1 MKYRLLLIPFLLLSF
16 FGVNAQEYN
25 LGVVTDF
32 QQSVELDSVL
42 QKMVNQI
49 DQTAGSGKKIIL
61 QKANV
66 YYNCQTLEEADEN
79 YQQIAAR
86 TDVVILLGG
95 VSIKGAAQRK
105 LFDKPTIGLGLIDP
119 ELQNIPYKD
128 GKSGIPNFTY
138 IWSSAGLQSDLAQ
151 FKKIFPFKH
160 LTLLVNHGSDITI
173 DANKHSRQIDSL
185 QNTLGCKIYT
195 LELDQNIETSLDKL
209 NPETDAV
216 YVADLGIRP
225 KEDIRNLANQLI
237 GKKLPSFS
245 VYKWHVYQGMLAC
258 LTDDDSFEQVTKK
271 MGIIVVDAL
280 EGARLE
286 EMNVNI
292 DFRQKLLINQ
302 QTADSIDLALPFEIL
317 FTSDFLHE
325 KAGLPTYSLNDII
338 EKAFQHNL
346 NIVMSNQDIELSVT
360 DVKAAKTS
368 VLPNLDLALNARQI
382 NVESASA
389 AFDNPQRLLNG
400 QLNLNQVIYS
410 EKAFAGI
417 RIARYYQ
424 KAQEYLTEAI
434 IQEVILNT
442 YIDYFS
448 VLSAKSVLSIKQ
460 ENLKTLEKNL
470 EIARLQ
476 VGIGAVSQSEIYRWV
491 SEVAIARQDL
501 IEAST
506 SLEESKIA
514 LNNRLGFVLENNFDI
529 EDVSID
535 DQIYQQFKNG
545 IISEFVHNPKDIR
558 IVSDFLVQ
566 ESVTNNP
573 NKRMIFEQ
581 INALE
586 RINTQNKRMFFTPDL
601 LLQANTN
608 QVLARGGEG
617 SQETGTNTF
626 NDNSWSVGIGLRY
639 PIFSQNQRRVELQT
653 SRIQLDQLNN
663 SKLQLDQE
671 LEMAVKK
678 SILNTIST
686 STNIDFSRIAAD
698 NATSNFELVQ
708 VRYQEGDLD
717 ITQFIDAQRAALQS
731 KLRYSVSVYEY
742 MISHLQLEYAVGFF
756 TLLSN
761 ESKIEDFKNRFMQ
774 FRNFNE
780 YDKK

>member
-1 MKYRLLLIPFLLLSF
+1 MKYRILLIPFLVLSF
-16 FGVNAQEYN
+16 FGVNAQEFK

-42 QKMVNQI
+42 QLMVTQI

-61 QKANV
+61 QKADV
-66 YYNCQTLEEADEN
+66 YFNCQTLEEADEN
-79 YQQIAAR
+79 YQRIAAR

-119 ELQNIPYKD
+119 ELQNISYKD

-138 IWSSAGLQSDLAQ
+138 IWSSAGLQSDLTQ

-160 LTLLVNHGSDITI
+160 LTLLVNRGSDITI
-173 DANKHSRQIDSL
+173 DVNKHSQQIDSL
-185 QNTLGCKIYT
+185 QNSLGCKIYS
-195 LELDQNIETSLDKL
+195 LEIGQNIGTSLDKL

-225 KEDIRNLANQLI
+225 IDDVRNLANQLI
-237 GKKLPSFS
+237 TKKLPSFS
-245 VYKWHVYQGMLAC
+245 SYKWHVYQGMLAC
-258 LTDDDSFEQVTKK
+258 LTEDDSFEQITKK

-292 DFRQKLLINQ
+292 DFKQKLLINQ
-302 QTADSIDLALPFEIL
+302 QTADAIGLALPFEIL

-325 KAGLPTYSLNDII
+325 KAGLPTYSLDKII

-346 NIVMSNQDIELSVT
+346 NIVISNQDIELAVT

-368 VLPNLDLALNARQI
+368 VLPNLDLALNGRQI
-382 NVESASA
+382 NVESANA

-434 IQEVILNT
+434 IQEVLLNT

-514 LNNRLGFVLENNFDI
+514 LNNRLGFVLGKEYDI

-545 IISEFVHNPKDIR
+545 IFSEFVHNTKDIS
-558 IVSDFLVQ
+558 IVTDFLVQ

-573 NKRMIFEQ
+573 NKRVIFEQ

-586 RINTQNKRMFFTPDL
+586 RINTQNKRMLFTPDVM
-601 LLQANTN
+601 LQANTN

-617 SQETGTNTF
+617 SQETGTNNF
-626 NDNSWSVGIGLRY
+626 IDNTWSVGIGLRY

-678 SILNTIST
+678 SILSTIST

-742 MISHLQLEYAVGFF
+742 MISHLQLEYTVGFF

-761 ESKIEDFKNRFMQ
+761 ESKKEDFKNRFMQ

-780 YDKK
+780 YEK

>member
-1 MKYRLLLIPFLLLSF
+1 MKYRILLIPFLVLSF
-16 FGVNAQEYN
+16 FGVNAQEFK

-42 QKMVNQI
+42 QLMVTQI

-61 QKANV
+61 QKADV
-66 YYNCQTLEEADEN
+66 YFNCQTLEEADGN
-79 YQQIAAR
+79 YQRIAAR

-119 ELQNIPYKD
+119 ELQNISYKD

-160 LTLLVNHGSDITI
+160 LTLLVNRGSDITI
-173 DANKHSRQIDSL
+173 DVNKHSRQIDSL
-185 QNTLGCKIYT
+185 QNSLGCKIYT
-195 LELDQNIETSLDKL
+195 LEIGQNIGTSLDKL

-225 KEDIRNLANQLI
+225 KEDVRNLANQLI
-237 GKKLPSFS
+237 TKKLPSFS
-245 VYKWHVYQGMLAC
+245 SYKWHVYQGMLAC
-258 LTDDDSFEQVTKK
+258 LTEDDSFEQITKK

-292 DFRQKLLINQ
+292 DFKQKLLINQ
-302 QTADSIDLALPFEIL
+302 QTADAIGLALPFEIL
-317 FTSDFLHE
+317 FTSGFLYE
-325 KAGLPTYSLNDII
+325 KAGLPAYSLDKII

-346 NIVMSNQDIELSVT
+346 NIVISNQDIELAVT

-368 VLPNLDLALNARQI
+368 VLPNLDLALNGRQI
-382 NVESASA
+382 NVESANA
-389 AFDNPQRLLNG
+389 TFDNPQRLLNG

-434 IQEVILNT
+434 IQEVLLNT

-506 SLEESKIA
+506 SLEDSKIA

-545 IISEFVHNPKDIR
+545 IFSEFVHNTKDIS
-558 IVSDFLVQ
+558 IVTDFLVQ

-573 NKRMIFEQ
+573 NKRVIFEQ

-586 RINTQNKRMFFTPDL
+586 RINTQNKRMLFTPDVM
-601 LLQANTN
+601 LQANTN

-617 SQETGTNTF
+617 SQETGTNNF
-626 NDNSWSVGIGLRY
+626 IDNTWSVGIGLRY

-678 SILNTIST
+678 SILSTIST

-742 MISHLQLEYAVGFF
+742 MISHLQLEYTVGFF

-761 ESKIEDFKNRFMQ
+761 ESKKEDFKNRFMQ

-780 YDKK
+780 YEK

>member
-1 MKYRLLLIPFLLLSF
+1 MKYRILLIPFLVLSF
-16 FGVNAQEYN
+16 FGVNAQEFK

-42 QKMVNQI
+42 QLMVTQI

-61 QKANV
+61 QKADV
-66 YYNCQTLEEADEN
+66 YFNCQTLEEADEN
-79 YQQIAAR
+79 YQRIAAR

-119 ELQNIPYKD
+119 ELQNISYKD

-160 LTLLVNHGSDITI
+160 LTLLVNRGSDITI
-173 DANKHSRQIDSL
+173 DVNKHSQQIDSL
-185 QNTLGCKIYT
+185 QNSLGCKIYS
-195 LELDQNIETSLDKL
+195 LEIGQNIGTSLDKL

-225 KEDIRNLANQLI
+225 IDDVRNLANQLI
-237 GKKLPSFS
+237 TKKLPSFS
-245 VYKWHVYQGMLAC
+245 SYKWHVYQGMLAC
-258 LTDDDSFEQVTKK
+258 LTEDDSFEQITKK

-292 DFRQKLLINQ
+292 DFKQKLLINQ
-302 QTADSIDLALPFEIL
+302 QTADAIGLALPFEIL
-317 FTSDFLHE
+317 FTSGFLYE
-325 KAGLPTYSLNDII
+325 KAGLPAYSLDKII

-346 NIVMSNQDIELSVT
+346 NIVISNQDIELAVT

-368 VLPNLDLALNARQI
+368 VLPNLDLALNGRQI
-382 NVESASA
+382 NVESANA

-434 IQEVILNT
+434 IQEVLLNT

-514 LNNRLGFVLENNFDI
+514 LNNRLGFVLGKEYDI

-545 IISEFVHNPKDIR
+545 IFSEFVHNTKDIS
-558 IVSDFLVQ
+558 IVTDFLVQ

-573 NKRMIFEQ
+573 NKRVIFEQ

-586 RINTQNKRMFFTPDL
+586 RINTQNKRMLFTPDVM
-601 LLQANTN
+601 LQANTN

-617 SQETGTNTF
+617 SQEAGTNNF
-626 NDNSWSVGIGLRY
+626 IDNTWSVGIGLRY

-678 SILNTIST
+678 SILSTIST

-742 MISHLQLEYAVGFF
+742 MISHLQLEYTVGFF

-761 ESKIEDFKNRFMQ
+761 ESKKEDFKNRFMQ

-780 YDKK
+780 YEK

>member
-1 MKYRLLLIPFLLLSF
+1 MKYRILLIPFLLLSF
-16 FGVNAQEYN
+16 FGLNAQEYK

-42 QKMVNQI
+42 QIMVSQI

-61 QKANV
+61 QKADV
-66 YYNCQTLEEADEN
+66 YFNCQTLEEADEN
-79 YQQIAAR
+79 YQRIAAR

-119 ELQNIPYKD
+119 ELQNISYKD

-138 IWSSAGLQSDLAQ
+138 IWSSAGLQSDLTQ

-160 LTLLVNHGSDITI
+160 LTLLVNRGSDITI
-173 DANKHSRQIDSL
+173 DVNKHSRQIDSL
-185 QNTLGCKIYT
+185 QNSLGCKIYS
-195 LELDQNIETSLDKL
+195 LEIGQNIGTSLDKL

-225 KEDIRNLANQLI
+225 IDDVRNLANQLI
-237 GKKLPSFS
+237 TKKLPSFS
-245 VYKWHVYQGMLAC
+245 SYKWHVYQGMLAC
-258 LTDDDSFEQVTKK
+258 LTEDDSFEQITKK

-292 DFRQKLLINQ
+292 DFKQKLLINQ
-302 QTADSIDLALPFEIL
+302 QTADAIGLALPFEIL

-325 KAGLPTYSLNDII
+325 KAGLPTYSLDKII
-338 EKAFQHNL
+338 EKAFQYNL
-346 NIVMSNQDIELSVT
+346 NIVISNQDIELALT

-368 VLPNLDLALNARQI
+368 VLPNLDLALNGRQI
-382 NVESASA
+382 NVESANA

-434 IQEVILNT
+434 IQEVLLNT

-514 LNNRLGFVLENNFDI
+514 LNNRLGFVLGKEYDI

-545 IISEFVHNPKDIR
+545 IFSEFVHNTKDIS
-558 IVSDFLVQ
+558 IVTDFLVQ

-573 NKRMIFEQ
+573 NKRVIFEQ

-586 RINTQNKRMFFTPDL
+586 RINTQNKRMLFTPDVM
-601 LLQANTN
+601 LQANTN

-617 SQETGTNTF
+617 SQEAGTNNF
-626 NDNSWSVGIGLRY
+626 IDNTWSVGIGLRY

-678 SILNTIST
+678 SILSTIST

-742 MISHLQLEYAVGFF
+742 MISHLQLEYTVGFF

-761 ESKIEDFKNRFMQ
+761 ESKKEDFKNRFMQ

-780 YDKK
+780 YEK